1 MTQRRDPLP
10 DRNDSLLAAVLL
22 ELGKNGD
29 RVGANVVGDNPWLRD
44 LRIASASPASC
55 VFVVPTA
62 FVRDWLRRK
71 HLAALAG
78 AVRRQPGYEHCNV
91 TLESENSLPKPARDR
106 LAPSLDRYR
115 TRGRSRAEERAQS
128 APLAQAAEN
137 ESARVLRASGTDGP
151 LSATPILIPADSPSA
166 GPVAAGPFT
175 SAAAEPGFGRRSDG
189 PATAPGRVGWSV
201 NQPSSAVTP
210 QMNRSNDAPPPTDDS
225 GSPEPTREPNAREQ
239 KNGASPQS
247 DGNPRGLDSRS
258 SASREPSDSGAARSD
273 DSRSDGEKESPN
285 GSASEPAVSRA
296 SSDPIR
302 PEPAGFTPRRIQP
315 ARASCELSRNYTF
328 DQFVVGPCNRLSHA
342 AALAVSDNPG
352 RAYNPL
358 FVHGSVGLGKTHV
371 LQAICHEIRRKDDNA
386 RVLYLSCEEFTNRF
400 INSIQAGRLEEFREL
415 HREADV
421 LVIDDVQFLAD
432 KGKTQEEF
440 FHTFNALYHA
450 QRQIVLSSDRPPS
463 EIPTIEDRLVSRF
476 KWGLVVEMA
485 MPCLET
491 RTAIV
496 RRKARARQV
505 ELADD
510 VAFHIAKRIDTNI
523 RELEGAITKVLG
535 VAEITEREITVDLV
549 DEALRGVIS
558 RRQRPVSLTD
568 VVELVTNE
576 FSLSARELTGKG
588 RAQTVSLPRQ
598 VCMFIARQLTDLSYD
613 EIGRSFSGRDH
624 TTVLY
629 AVRKVE
635 KRIKDDRVFREMV
648 TSLITR
654 LRG

>member
-1 MTQRRDPLP
+1 M
-10 DRNDSLLAAVLL
+10 N
-22 ELGKNGD
+22 
-29 RVGANVVGDNPWLRD
+29 
-44 LRIASASPASC
+44 
-55 VFVVPTA
+55 
-62 FVRDWLRRK
+62 
-71 HLAALAG
+71 
-78 AVRRQPGYEHCNV
+78 
-91 TLESENSLPKPARDR
+91 
-106 LAPSLDRYR
+106 
-115 TRGRSRAEERAQS
+115 QS
-128 APLAQAAEN
+128 
-137 ESARVLRASGTDGP
+137 T
-151 LSATPILIPADSPSA
+151 
-166 GPVAAGPFT
+166 
-175 SAAAEPGFGRRSDG
+175 
-189 PATAPGRVGWSV
+189 
-201 NQPSSAVTP
+201 SAVTP
-210 QMNRSNDAPPPTDDS
+210 QMNRSNDAQPPADER
-225 GSPEPTREPNAREQ
+225 GSPEPTREPNARQ
-239 KNGASPQS
+239 SNGRQPNDGVAPRGDDTAREVDPRPASP
-247 DGNPRGLDSRS
+247 
-258 SASREPSDSGAARSD
+258 RESSDSD
-273 DSRSDGEKESPN
+273 DGKESRN
-285 GSASEPAVSRA
+285 GSSSDPSVARA

-302 PEPAGFTPRRIQP
+302 SETAGFTPRRIQP

-400 INSIQAGRLEEFREL
+400 INSISAGRLEEFREL

-505 ELADD
+505 ELAED